1 MTEAKLQTKII
12 KDLESKGY
20 YVVKT
25 IKLNKNGLHDVFAF
39 KNGLATFIEV
49 KATGKKPPP
58 LQLFRIE
65 EVKNFGIKSFWTDN
79 FNDYLTQLKTN
90 QL

>member
-12 KDLESKGY
+12 KDLEKKGY

-25 IKLNKNGLHDVFAF
+25 IKLNKNGLHDIFAF
-39 KNGLATFIEV
+39 KDGKATFIEV
-49 KATGKKPPP
+49 KATGQKPRE

-65 EVKNFGIKSFWTDN
+65 EVKEFGVKSFWCDS
-79 FNDYLTQLKTN
+79 FEKYLYYIKINT
-90 QL
+90 

>member
-20 YVVKT
+20 YVIKT

-39 KNGLATFIEV
+39 KDGLATFIEV
-49 KATGKKPPP
+49 KATGQKPRE

-65 EVKNFGIKSFWTDN
+65 EVKQFGIKSFWCDS
-79 FNDYLTQLKTN
+79 FEKYLQHL
-90 QL
+90 

>member
-20 YVVKT
+20 YVIKT

-39 KNGLATFIEV
+39 KDGLATFIEV
-49 KATGKKPPP
+49 KATGQKPRE

-65 EVKNFGIKSFWTDN
+65 EVKKFGIKSFWCDS
-79 FNDYLTQLKTN
+79 FEKYLEYIIK
-90 QL
+90 

>member
-20 YVVKT
+20 YTVKT
-25 IKLNKNGLHDVFAF
+25 IKLNKNGLHDIFAF
-39 KNGLATFIEV
+39 KNGKATFIEV
-49 KATGKKPPP
+49 KAKGQKPRQ

-65 EVKNFGIKSFWTDN
+65 EVKKYGIKSFWVDN
-79 FNDYLTQLKTN
+79 FNDYLNL
-90 QL
+90 L

>member
-20 YVVKT
+20 YVIKT
-25 IKLNKNGLHDVFAF
+25 IKLNKNGLHDIFAF
-39 KNGLATFIEV
+39 KDGLATFIEV
-49 KATGKKPPP
+49 KATGQKPRE

-65 EVKNFGIKSFWTDN
+65 EVKKFGIKSFWCDN
-79 FNDYLTQLKTN
+79 FNDYLRL
-90 QL
+90 L

>member
-20 YVVKT
+20 YVIKT

-39 KNGLATFIEV
+39 KDGLATFIEV
-49 KATGKKPPP
+49 KATGKTPRE
-58 LQLFRIE
+58 LQLYRIE
-65 EVKNFGIKSFWTDN
+65 EVKKFGIKSFWVDS
-79 FNDYLTQLKTN
+79 FEDYLLN
-90 QL
+90 I

>member
-1 MTEAKLQTKII
+1 MTESKLQTKII

-20 YVVKT
+20 YVIKT
-25 IKLNKNGLHDVFAF
+25 IKLNKNGLHDIFAF

-49 KATGKKPPP
+49 KATGQKPKK

-65 EVKNFGIKSFWTDN
+65 EVKQYGIKSFWVDS
-79 FNDYLTQLKTN
+79 FEDYLIKYYN
-90 QL
+90 I

>member
-1 MTEAKLQTKII
+1 MTEAKLQSKII

-20 YVVKT
+20 YVIKT

-39 KNGLATFIEV
+39 KDGKATFIEV
-49 KATGKKPPP
+49 KATGQKPRE

-65 EVKNFGIKSFWTDN
+65 EVKEFGILSFWVDN
-79 FNDYLTQLKTN
+79 FDDYLTYLKE
-90 QL
+90 

>member
-20 YVVKT
+20 YVIKT

-39 KNGLATFIEV
+39 KDGLATFIEV
-49 KATGKKPPP
+49 KATGQKPRE
-58 LQLFRIE
+58 LQMFRIE
-65 EVKNFGIKSFWTDN
+65 EVKQFGIKSFWCDS
-79 FNDYLTQLKTN
+79 FEKYLEHL
-90 QL
+90 

>member
-20 YVVKT
+20 YVIKT

-39 KNGLATFIEV
+39 KDGLATFIEV
-49 KATGKKPPP
+49 KATGQKPRE

-65 EVKNFGIKSFWTDN
+65 EVKQFGIKSFWCDS
-79 FNDYLTQLKTN
+79 FEKYLEHL
-90 QL
+90 

>member
-20 YVVKT
+20 YVIKT

-39 KNGLATFIEV
+39 KDGLATFIEV
-49 KATGKKPPP
+49 KATGQKPRE

-65 EVKNFGIKSFWTDN
+65 EVKKFGIKSFWCDS
-79 FNDYLTQLKTN
+79 FEKYLEHL
-90 QL
+90 

>member
-1 MTEAKLQTKII
+1 MTESKLQTKII

-20 YVVKT
+20 YVIKT

-39 KNGLATFIEV
+39 KDGLATFIEV
-49 KATGKKPPP
+49 KATGQKPRE

-65 EVKNFGIKSFWTDN
+65 EVKKFGIKSFWCDS
-79 FNDYLTQLKTN
+79 FEKYLEHL
-90 QL
+90 

>member
-20 YVVKT
+20 YTVKT
-25 IKLNKNGLHDVFAF
+25 IKLNKNGLHDIFAF
-39 KNGLATFIEV
+39 KDSKATFIEV
-49 KATGKKPPP
+49 KAKGQKPRQ

-65 EVKNFGIKSFWTDN
+65 EVKKYGIKSFWVDN
-79 FNDYLTQLKTN
+79 FNDYLNL
-90 QL
+90 L

>member
-20 YVVKT
+20 YVIKT
-25 IKLNKNGLHDVFAF
+25 IKLNKNGLHDIFAF
-39 KNGLATFIEV
+39 KDGLSTFIEV
-49 KATGKKPPP
+49 KATGQKPRE

-65 EVKNFGIKSFWTDN
+65 EVKKFGVKSFWCDS
-79 FNDYLTQLKTN
+79 FEDYLNLIKK
-90 QL
+90 

>member
-25 IKLNKNGLHDVFAF
+25 IKLNKNGLHDIFAF
-39 KNGLATFIEV
+39 KDGQATFIEV

-65 EVKNFGIKSFWTDN
+65 EVKEFGVKSFWTDS
-79 FNDYLTQLKTN
+79 FEKYLKEITTF
-90 QL
+90 